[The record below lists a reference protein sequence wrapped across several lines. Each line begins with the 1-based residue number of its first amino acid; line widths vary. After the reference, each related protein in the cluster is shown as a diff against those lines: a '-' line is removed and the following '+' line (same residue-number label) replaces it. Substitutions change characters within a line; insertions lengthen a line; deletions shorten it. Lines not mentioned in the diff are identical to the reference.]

1 MHRAPSRSRVHS
13 LPRVIPRYMGC
24 PIVVI
29 GEVSR
34 AHRFPNQ
41 VSFGESISLLL
52 TSPITTIGQTST
64 VMLAGWLE
72 PKTLSDVHDW

>member
-1 MHRAPSRSRVHS
+1 MLIGADNSTSSLVMPSSVPMWGGRRE
-13 LPRVIPRYMGC
+13 
-24 PIVVI
+24 I